1 MKVSARNSLKAKI
14 KAIIPGSVNYEVI
27 LEILPGVEVTSI
39 ITKDAV
45 ESLNLK
51 EGQDAY
57 ALVKSSDVMIGV
69 D

>member
-1 MKVSARNSLKAKI
+1 MKVSARNTLKAKI
-14 KAIIPGSVNYEVI
+14 KQIIPGSVNSEVI
-27 LEILPGVEVTSI
+27 LEISPGVEITSI

-51 EGQDAY
+51 EGQDGY
-57 ALVKSSDVMIGV
+57 AVVKSTDVMVAV